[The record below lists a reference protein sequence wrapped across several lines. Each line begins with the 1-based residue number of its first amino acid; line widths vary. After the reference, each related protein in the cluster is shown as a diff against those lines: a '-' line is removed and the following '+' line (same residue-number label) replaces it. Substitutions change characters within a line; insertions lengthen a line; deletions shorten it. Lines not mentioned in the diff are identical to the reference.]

1 MCAMFGGLRDVS
13 LIRKLNR
20 ELMGNIITQQASFY
34 KYKLQETKVNL
45 YGEAAG
51 VKYYDGPFLF
61 NCLIDRTPQS
71 YPTSDIGVEF
81 LQTISFE
88 EIQKIKALEEL
99 PSTLENARKWM
110 LVGLYLGQR
119 VSDLLDLKPSQ
130 LRFIEN
136 GVYIDINQQKKLDA
150 QHIFWQNQHY

>member
-51 VKYYDGPFLF
+51 VK
-61 NCLIDRTPQS
+61 
-71 YPTSDIGVEF
+71 
-81 LQTISFE
+81 
-88 EIQKIKALEEL
+88 
-99 PSTLENARKWM
+99 
-110 LVGLYLGQR
+110 
-119 VSDLLDLKPSQ
+119 
-130 LRFIEN
+130 
-136 GVYIDINQQKKLDA
+136 
-150 QHIFWQNQHY
+150 